1 MLEGFLP
8 MFFANVYAN
17 VFANAYGAQNCQ
29 WCDLSYL
36 NSKSQGLVDGDSV
49 ITLTSVFLTG
59 DDLAEFSLKW

>member
-29 WCDLSYL
+29 
-36 NSKSQGLVDGDSV
+36 
-49 ITLTSVFLTG
+49 
-59 DDLAEFSLKW
+59 